1 MKPMQLW
8 LIASVVLC
16 SFCASSPALWAD
28 ETDDYINGIYRDQQ
42 ELDDYLKSIDAT
54 NDYIDQINQA
64 AQDSHEPEDRDEWLK
79 RIGLGDDQ
87 PAAGGQQAAP
97 MNAQQAA
104 AALQFMQQALAQQQ
118 AQLRAMGWPAGL
130 LPGRAVNLPA
140 PKPAVAPVA
149 NVARPKL
156 AVAPAPPMSLADLA
170 TGKYNMAMMLAK
182 AGKSDAAEDYCKFI
196 VKSYPGTAGAKN
208 AQAYLDK
215 PVEQ

>member
-1 MKPMQLW
+1 MKPDRWL
-8 LIASVVLC
+8 LIAAMVLY
-16 SFCASSPALWAD
+16 SFCASNQALRAD

-64 AQDSHEPEDRDEWLK
+64 AQDSPEPEDRDEWLK

-97 MNAQQAA
+97 MNPRQAA
-104 AALQFMQQALAQQQ
+104 AALQFMQQAFAQQQ
-118 AQLRAMGWPAGL
+118 AQLRAMGRPAGL

-140 PKPAVAPVA
+140 PNRASDPVA
-149 NVARPKL
+149 NVARPKP
-156 AVAPAPPMSLADLA
+156 AAPPEPPMNREELAS
-170 TGKYNMAMMLAK
+170 GKYNMAMMLAK
-182 AGKSDAAEDYCKFI
+182 AGKADAAEDYCKLI
-196 VKSYPGTAGAKN
+196 VKTYPGTEGAKS

-215 PVEQ
+215 PIQ